1 MNEEL
6 SFMKMTLANLTDMG
20 CFNDIPEYYHN
31 YIFEEWRTHG
41 ADKMV
46 FTVAMMEKAVF
57 DPEFAAR
64 FIKKAADHG
73 LQFTDA
79 HVPWYPVWA
88 LNTPPEYKEEMLKNN
103 SRALELCGEC
113 GAKTLTIHVGDNIC
127 RNGSFDLQ
135 KSHDWLDATLEVLI
149 PVAEKNK
156 VVLCIENIIAPTDQ
170 PDELLRCFAKFPS
183 PYFGCCYDSGHANVM
198 ENFPGKDP
206 QRLCSWIKDTLWQG
220 NPKYYEGDTIT
231 ALLPHIVTCHLHDND
246 GYEDQHLPPGR
257 GTVKWDH
264 VLSTL
269 EQAPRLLTIQNEA
282 NILRDGGTSIAALHE
297 AFLKVGFQ

>member
-135 KSHDWLDATLEVLI
+135 NSHDWLDATLEKMI
-149 PVAEKNK
+149 PVA
-156 VVLCIENIIAPTDQ
+156 
-170 PDELLRCFAKFPS
+170 
-183 PYFGCCYDSGHANVM
+183 
-198 ENFPGKDP
+198 
-206 QRLCSWIKDTLWQG
+206 
-220 NPKYYEGDTIT
+220 
-231 ALLPHIVTCHLHDND
+231 
-246 GYEDQHLPPGR
+246 
-257 GTVKWDH
+257 
-264 VLSTL
+264 
-269 EQAPRLLTIQNEA
+269 
-282 NILRDGGTSIAALHE
+282 
-297 AFLKVGFQ
+297 